1 MMNST
6 IEQQKE
12 FEKMVAE
19 INRLHSELN
28 DLVKENR
35 EREQRDNNIKKSLI
49 KEIDKLK
56 KQNLELIRE
65 NNKLNKKISSYEK
78 RNDLLKDIPEEE
90 EIEKQY
96 KEYYSSLEN
105 ELYCE

>member
-1 MMNST
+1 MKNLT

-19 INRLHSELN
+19 INKLHQELN
-28 DLVKENR
+28 YLVKENR

-56 KQNLELIRE
+56 KQNLKLIKE
-65 NNKLNKKISSYEK
+65 NKKINKRLSSYEK
-78 RNDLLKDIPEEE
+78 YNDMPSEEE
-90 EIEKQY
+90 YADYY
-96 KEYYSSLEN
+96 KALET
-105 ELYCE
+105 EYCE

>member
-1 MMNST
+1 MKNLT

-19 INRLHSELN
+19 INKLHQELN
-28 DLVKENR
+28 YLVKENR

-56 KQNLELIRE
+56 KQNLKLIKE
-65 NNKLNKKISSYEK
+65 NKKINKRLSSYEK
-78 RNDLLKDIPEEE
+78 NNDMPSEEE
-90 EIEKQY
+90 YADYY
-96 KEYYSSLEN
+96 KALET
-105 ELYCE
+105 EYCE

>member
-1 MMNST
+1 MKNLT

-19 INRLHSELN
+19 INKLHNELN
-28 DLVKENR
+28 YLVKENR

-56 KQNLELIRE
+56 KKNLELIKE
-65 NNKLNKKISSYEK
+65 NNEINKRLSSYEK
-78 RNDLLKDIPEEE
+78 NNDMPSEEE
-90 EIEKQY
+90 YADYYEALE
-96 KEYYSSLEN
+96 KEY
-105 ELYCE
+105 CE

>member
-1 MMNST
+1 MKNST

-56 KQNLELIRE
+56 KEKLELIIE
-65 NNKLNKKISSYEK
+65 NKKINKRLSSYEK
-78 RNDLLKDIPEEE
+78 CNDMPSEEE
-90 EIEKQY
+90 YADYY
-96 KEYYSSLEN
+96 KALET
-105 ELYCE
+105 EYCE

>member
-1 MMNST
+1 MRNLS

-19 INRLHSELN
+19 IDRLHSELN

-56 KQNLELIRE
+56 KEKLELII
-65 NNKLNKKISSYEK
+65 KNKKINKRLSSYEK
-78 RNDLLKDIPEEE
+78 YNNMPSEEE
-90 EIEKQY
+90 YADYYEALE
-96 KEYYSSLEN
+96 KEY
-105 ELYCE
+105 CE

>member
-1 MMNST
+1 MKNLT

-19 INRLHSELN
+19 INKLHNELI

-49 KEIDKLK
+49 KEIDNLK
-56 KQNLELIRE
+56 KENLELITE
-65 NNKLNKKISSYEK
+65 NNEINKRLSSYEK
-78 RNDLLKDIPEEE
+78 YNDMPSEE

-105 ELYCE
+105 ELYYE

>member
-6 IEQQKE
+6 IVQQKE

-56 KQNLELIRE
+56 KKNLELIRE
-65 NNKLNKKISSYEK
+65 NKKINKKLSSYEK
-78 RNDLLKDIPEEE
+78 NNDIPSEEE
-90 EIEKQY
+90 YADYYEALE
-96 KEYYSSLEN
+96 KEY
-105 ELYCE
+105 CE

>member
-1 MMNST
+1 MENLT

-19 INRLHSELN
+19 INRLHNELN
-28 DLVKENR
+28 NLVKENR

-56 KQNLELIRE
+56 KEKLELIKE
-65 NNKLNKKISSYEK
+65 NKKINKRLSSYEEY
-78 RNDLLKDIPEEE
+78 NDMPSEEE
-90 EIEKQY
+90 YADYYEALE
-96 KEYYSSLEN
+96 KEY
-105 ELYCE
+105 CE

>member
-1 MMNST
+1 MKNLT

-19 INRLHSELN
+19 INKLHNELN

-56 KQNLELIRE
+56 KKNLQLIKE
-65 NNKLNKKISSYEK
+65 NNEINKRLSSYEK
-78 RNDLLKDIPEEE
+78 CNDMPSEEE
-90 EIEKQY
+90 YADYYEALE
-96 KEYYSSLEN
+96 KEY
-105 ELYCE
+105 CE

>member
-1 MMNST
+1 MKNLS

-12 FEKMVAE
+12 FEKMIAE

-56 KQNLELIRE
+56 KEKLELIRQ
-65 NNKLNKKISSYEK
+65 NNKINKRLSSYEK
-78 RNDLLKDIPEEE
+78 HNDMPLEEA
-90 EIEKQY
+90 Y
-96 KEYYSSLEN
+96 ADYYEALER
-105 ELYCE
+105 EYCE

>member
-1 MMNST
+1 MKNLT

-19 INRLHSELN
+19 INKLHQELN
-28 DLVKENR
+28 YLVKENR

-56 KQNLELIRE
+56 KEKLELIR
-65 NNKLNKKISSYEK
+65 KNKKINKRLSSYEK
-78 RNDLLKDIPEEE
+78 YNDMPSEEE
-90 EIEKQY
+90 Y
-96 KEYYSSLEN
+96 ADYYEALET
-105 ELYCE
+105 EYCE